1 MKVHSLNIILK
12 KLSDEL
18 VKKVGKEIYS
28 IISYGSTARGTA
40 TEDSDIDVA
49 IIEVQNENNDLW
61 KEINEIAAR
70 YSLNYDCLISILLI
84 SRTRY
89 EEMKRIK
96 RLLARNLSREGKI
109 LWQKTA

>member
-1 MKVHSLNIILK
+1 MKVQSPNIILK

-18 VKKVGKEIYS
+18 VKTVGEEIYS
-28 IISYGSTARGTA
+28 IICYGSTARGTA
-40 TEDSDIDVA
+40 TKDSDIDVA
-49 IIEVQNENNDLW
+49 IIVQNENNDLW

-89 EEMKRIK
+89 EEMRRIK

>member
-1 MKVHSLNIILK
+1 MKVQSLNIILK

-28 IISYGSTARGTA
+28 IICYGSTARGTA

-49 IIEVQNENNDLW
+49 IIVQKENNDLW
-61 KEINEIAAR
+61 KEINEIAAK